1 VQVEVLATCLSFLMR
16 DKVDGIVE
24 GLAIRTYGQD
34 LQQQEQQQG
43 EGGNP

>member
-1 VQVEVLATCLSFLMR
+1 MR

-43 EGGNP
+43 EQQQEEAKP